1 MKERKKRRIERLE
14 KIIHE
19 SENVLDLLQSLD
31 VRKIIRWMINRKVK
45 MILL

>member
-31 VRKIIRWMINRKVK
+31 VRKIIRCFIRK
-45 MILL
+45 ILEKE